1 MAIYRDHVLPRLVDK
16 TCGVA
21 AIEPQRRRVCTGLAG
36 EVLEI
41 GFGSGHDVPH
51 YPAEVTRVRAVE
63 PSDLAW
69 RLAGERVAA
78 SPVPVERAG
87 LDGQRLD
94 LADESV
100 DAVLV
105 AFSLCTIPDALAA
118 LGEMRRVLRADGR
131 VHFLEHGLAPDGDV
145 RRWQRRIEP
154 IQKRLAG
161 GCHLTREPVAMLE
174 QAGFAIVEVEEFYQ
188 PDTPRPMGA
197 LSLGVARR

>member
-1 MAIYRDHVLPRLVDK
+1 MTIYRDHVLPRLIDK
-16 TCGVA
+16 ACGVA
-21 AIEPQRRRVCTGLAG
+21 AIDPQRRRVCTGLAG

-41 GFGSGHDVPH
+41 GFGSGHNVPH

-78 SPVPVERAG
+78 SPVPVQRAG
-87 LDGQRLD
+87 LDGQYLD
-94 LADESV
+94 LANESV

-118 LGEMRRVLRADGR
+118 LGEMRRVLRPEGR

-161 GCHLTREPVAMLE
+161 GCHLTREPVALLE

>member
-118 LGEMRRVLRADGR
+118 LGEMRRVLRPEGR

-161 GCHLTREPVAMLE
+161 GCHLTREPVALLE